1 MGSDPFFL
9 FGLVGFGHG
18 SILTQKKKLSTGLPQ
33 LPPFAPFDVMLC
45 AHTMSSMEL
54 EQIWQLALAEM
65 EIQLSRANFA
75 TWLKSSRLVE
85 KNDGTFT
92 VALPN
97 NFAKEWVENKYQ
109 KNLLGAIRNFDPGA
123 KKLEFVVQGNA
134 VVEQKPQRITTS
146 DFQKF
151 ENRMNLE
158 FRVDPASNLNSR
170 YTLKSFVVG
179 SSNEMAYAAA
189 NAIVEEVGTK
199 YNPFFIYGGVGLG
212 KTHLMQAIGNAILE
226 KYKGKL
232 KPKYVT
238 SEKFT
243 SDVIWGIRNKRMED
257 IKKKYRDCDVLIID
271 DIQFIGGKKATEE
284 EFFYTFNTL
293 YENSKQIILSSDRP
307 PQSIPTLEERLRSR
321 FEGGLQ
327 TDIGLPEYEMR
338 IAIIKSKLLENDR
351 SLNEEVIDLIA
362 RKVKK
367 NVREI
372 EGVLNKI
379 LFYREAKRVD
389 LTTKEVEDVIKK
401 SVKDFSQRVSEDQ
414 ILKAVAEF
422 YNVAP
427 EELTGRVRKKEVVEP
442 RQVAM
447 YLIRDILEMSYPHI
461 GEKMGRDH
469 TTAIHA
475 VEKISQEINK
485 NSSLNQKI
493 NLIKEIVYKD

>member
-1 MGSDPFFL
+1 MD
-9 FGLVGFGHG
+9 
-18 SILTQKKKLSTGLPQ
+18 
-33 LPPFAPFDVMLC
+33 AMD
-45 AHTMSSMEL
+45 L
-54 EQIWQLALAEM
+54 EQLWQLALGEM
-65 EIQLSRANFA
+65 EMQLSRANFA
-75 TWLKSSRLVE
+75 TWLKNSRLID
-85 KNDGTFT
+85 KNDGTFV

-97 NFAKEWVENKYQ
+97 NFAKEWVQNKYH
-109 KNLLGAIRNFDPGA
+109 KNLLGAIRNYDASA
-123 KKLEFVVQGNA
+123 KKLEFTVQGTA
-134 VVEQKPQRITTS
+134 IPEPKPQRITTN

-158 FRVDPASNLNSR
+158 FKVDPTSNLNSR
-170 YTLKSFVVG
+170 YTLKSLVVG
-179 SSNEMAYAAA
+179 ASNELAHAAA
-189 NAIVEEVGTK
+189 NAIIEQVGTK
-199 YNPFFIYGGVGLG
+199 YNPFFVYGGVGLG
-212 KTHLMQAIGNAILE
+212 KTHLIQAIGNEILA
-226 KYKGKL
+226 KYGGKL
-232 KPKYVT
+232 RPKYVT

-284 EFFYTFNTL
+284 EFFYTFNAL
-293 YENSKQIILSSDRP
+293 HENSKQIIISSDRP

-321 FEGGLQ
+321 FEGGLIA
-327 TDIGLPEYEMR
+327 DIGFPEYEMR
-338 IAIIKSKLLENDR
+338 MAIIKSKLLDGNH
-351 SLNEEVIDLIA
+351 SLSEEVIDLIA

-379 LFYREAKRVD
+379 VFYREAKRVD
-389 LTTKEVEDVIKK
+389 LTVKEVEEIIRK

-422 YNVAP
+422 YNISLDD
-427 EELTGRVRKKEVVEP
+427 LTGRVRKKEVVEP
-442 RQVAM
+442 RQVGM
-447 YLIRDILEMSYPHI
+447 FLIRDILEMSYPHI

-485 NSSLNQKI
+485 NSSLSQKI
-493 NLIKEIVYKD
+493 NLIKELVFKD